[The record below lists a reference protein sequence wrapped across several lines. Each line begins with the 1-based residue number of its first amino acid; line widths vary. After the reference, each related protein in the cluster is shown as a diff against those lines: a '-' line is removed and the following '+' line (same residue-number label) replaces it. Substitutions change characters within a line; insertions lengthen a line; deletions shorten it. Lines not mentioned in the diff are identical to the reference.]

1 MFNLANIFGIGKSEN
16 PSSLNL
22 NDNNHSS
29 SSSTPDTAYF
39 ENDLGDWI
47 LIDPEI
53 EKKNELAVA
62 KVTVTAEEA
71 ALKPRKSRKSNRS
84 KLPVEKVQSLEES
97 SWHIDPPEC
106 FKASPELGKVETS
119 SSLEN
124 LLIEIPNMSVF
135 DNMFTKRVL
144 PMKVEPL
151 KKPNLKLVAIKKGP
165 NAGEGAKENNNPAT
179 ARSNNK
185 KKPLEV
191 ASVNVLPVF
200 QKTKG
205 TSIDKST
212 NQFKNG

>member
-16 PSSLNL
+16 PSSINL
-22 NDNNHSS
+22 NDNNQSS
-29 SSSTPDTAYF
+29 LTSTPDTAYA

-62 KVTVTAEEA
+62 KVAVTANEL

-84 KLPVEKVQSLEES
+84 KLAVEKVQSLEES

-106 FKASPELGKVETS
+106 FKASPELGKVNSS

-135 DNMFTKRVL
+135 DNLFTKRVL
-144 PMKVEPL
+144 PVKVEPL
-151 KKPNLKLVAIKKGP
+151 KKPTLKLMTMKKAP
-165 NAGEGAKENNNPAT
+165 VEGAKENSNP

-205 TSIDKST
+205 TSIDNKS
-212 NQFKNG
+212 